1 MGRGNSMLIPKEN
14 DDIQLIDVFNIN
26 YKTGQEI
33 PMDQNG
39 WFIITNNKEK
49 IYYHNKSSIMKNL
62 LIRKNHVFNGWS
74 ILGKYIGEVIDYRY
88 YPQQDRHYW
97 QAKRVYQDELDILNQ
112 GIYRLQNKIREE

>member
-1 MGRGNSMLIPKEN
+1 MLIPKEN